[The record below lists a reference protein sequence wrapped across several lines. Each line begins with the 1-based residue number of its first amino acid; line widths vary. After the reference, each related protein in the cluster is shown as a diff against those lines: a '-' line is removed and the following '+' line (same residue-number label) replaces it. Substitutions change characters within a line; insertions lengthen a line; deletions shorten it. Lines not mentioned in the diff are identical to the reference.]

1 MELRLLE
8 AWRVLVQY
16 SDPSSSKNK
25 SHSSTALFWGGALAE
40 GSLGLRNALGLA
52 EAGIA
57 MMDNQIII
65 GEGRKRERE
74 GHEVGRH
81 LPVDSIDPEQP
92 RRP

>member
-1 MELRLLE
+1 MSALELAKAGYCFR
-8 AWRVLVQY
+8 
-16 SDPSSSKNK
+16 
-25 SHSSTALFWGGALAE
+25 
-40 GSLGLRNALGLA
+40 LRNAVGLA